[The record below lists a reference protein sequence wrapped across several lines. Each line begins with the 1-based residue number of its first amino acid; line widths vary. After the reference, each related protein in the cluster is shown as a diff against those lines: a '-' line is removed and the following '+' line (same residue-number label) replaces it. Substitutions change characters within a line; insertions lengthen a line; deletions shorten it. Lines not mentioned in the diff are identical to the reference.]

1 MLKWRLSNFI
11 TCFVLFWSLY
21 VGVYMEVGTVKW
33 FDAKKGFGFI
43 EQEGGGE
50 DIFVHFREIQTDGFK
65 TLKNGQAVEFELE
78 SGDKGKQALN
88 VKPVAE

>member
-1 MLKWRLSNFI
+1 
-11 TCFVLFWSLY
+11 
-21 VGVYMEVGTVKW
+21 
-33 FDAKKGFGFI
+33 
-43 EQEGGGE
+43 
-50 DIFVHFREIQTDGFK
+50 VHFREIQTDGFK